1 MRRRGDSPVCSPGCQ
16 HPTTRD
22 TSVLAPARHH
32 VVRSQGWC
40 AVTDQTINDQ
50 RNQHGRHAVVVGAGP
65 NGLVAAITLARA
77 GWHVTVFEAAARP
90 GGGTRTEELTLP
102 GVLHDVCS
110 AIHPLAV
117 GSPVFRELATSET
130 PLTDHGLEWIH
141 SDVPVAHPLDGG
153 RGAVLHRSVD
163 DTAHGLGADARSY
176 RRLFGPFVDA
186 GFELTDGLLS
196 PLSIPPRHP
205 IRLARYGAV
214 GILPAH
220 MVARRGFDTDEA
232 RALFAGL
239 AGHSILSLKAPV
251 TAGYGVMLG
260 VLAHLV
266 GWPLAKGGSQQ
277 IADALV
283 GVLEALGGR
292 VECDRR
298 IVSLAELPSAD
309 AVLLDLTPRQ
319 VLAVVGDAVPNR
331 YRRALNGYRYGPG
344 VFKLDL
350 ALDGHI
356 PWTNADC
363 ARAATVHVGGTLEE
377 ITAAESDVQA
387 GRHPERPFVLL
398 SQQSLFD
405 PSRAPDGIQA
415 VWAYCHVPN
424 GSTVDMADRIER
436 QIERFAPGFRD
447 RIIARHA
454 MNTAAVEAHG
464 ANYIG
469 GDINGGIADLRQF
482 VRRPTLGLH
491 PWKTPIDGVYLCSSS
506 TPPGGG
512 VHGMCGWHAAR
523 EAIRGVR

>member
-1 MRRRGDSPVCSPGCQ
+1 M
-16 HPTTRD
+16 
-22 TSVLAPARHH
+22 
-32 VVRSQGWC
+32 
-40 AVTDQTINDQ
+40 
-50 RNQHGRHAVVVGAGP
+50 VVGAGP
-65 NGLVAAITLARA
+65 NGLVAGITLARA
-77 GWHVTVFEAAARP
+77 GWDVTVFEAAARP

-117 GSPVFRELATSET
+117 GSPVFREIAASET

-141 SDVPVAHPLDGG
+141 PEVPVAHPLDGG
-153 RGAVLHRSVD
+153 RAALLHRSVVE
-163 DTAHGLGADARSY
+163 TADGLGRDAKAY

-186 GFELTDGLLS
+186 GFDLTDGLLS
-196 PLSIPPRHP
+196 PFTIPPKHP
-205 IRLARYGAV
+205 ITLARYGAV

-220 MVARRGFDTDEA
+220 TVGRRGFDTDEA

-251 TAGYGVMLG
+251 TAGYGLMLG

-277 IADALV
+277 IANALV
-283 GVLEALGGR
+283 AVLEDLGGR

-298 IVSLAELPSAD
+298 ITSLQELPSAD

-319 VLAVVGDAVPNR
+319 VLAVAGDAVPNR
-331 YRRALNGYRYGPG
+331 YRRALTGYRYGAG
-344 VFKLDL
+344 IFKLDW
-350 ALDGHI
+350 ALDGPI

-363 ARAATVHVGGTLEE
+363 ARAATVHLGGTLEQ
-377 ITAAESDVQA
+377 ITVAEAEVQA
-387 GRHPERPFVLL
+387 GGHPERPYVLL
-398 SQQSLFD
+398 SQPSLFD
-405 PSRAPDGIQA
+405 ATRAPDGIQA

-424 GSTVDMADRIER
+424 GSTVDMTERIEV

-447 RIIARHA
+447 RIIGRHA
-454 MNTAAVEAHG
+454 MNTEAVEAHG

-469 GDINGGIADLRQF
+469 GDINGGVADFRQF

-491 PWKTPIDGVYLCSSS
+491 PWRTPIDGVYLCSSS

-512 VHGMCGWHAAR
+512 VHGMCGWHAAQ
-523 EAIRGVR
+523 EAMRGAR